1 MYLFEEKCG
10 NPHQFSDFRTSNFSG
25 KISLPFLFNLPL
37 LCYTEAMKKA
47 VFIEA
52 VFVLLLALV
61 MVLLLWKKELKD
73 VPLSEVDA
81 AFTAEYDLTGMEKGG
96 AMRLKR
102 AFSLNADDYEE
113 VLYYT
118 PDNTMSV
125 NEFLVIKLK
134 EESQADA
141 VLAGLN
147 SRLETQ
153 KKSFDGYGTDQ
164 TELLNHAVIYTEGRY
179 LCFFVGRE
187 ADRWLETVKKVW
199 EG

>member
-1 MYLFEEKCG
+1 MKKNAETRISSRISAL
-10 NPHQFSDFRTSNFSG
+10 QIFSG

-125 NEFLVIKLK
+125 NEFLVIRLK

-153 KKSFDGYGTDQ
+153 KKSFDGYGKDER
-164 TELLNHAVIYTEGRY
+164 ELLNHAVIYTDGRY

>member
-1 MYLFEEKCG
+1 MRK
-10 NPHQFSDFRTSNFSG
+10 
-25 KISLPFLFNLPL
+25 LPVFL
-37 LCYTEAMKKA
+37 TEAA
-47 VFIEA
+47 
-52 VFVLLLALV
+52 FVLLLLLI
-61 MVLLLWKKELKD
+61 MLLLLHKKEPKN
-73 VPLSEVDA
+73 VPLSSVDT
-81 AFTAEYDLTGMEKGG
+81 AFTSAFQVEGMEKAK

-125 NEFLVIKLK
+125 NELLVLKLRD
-134 EESQADA
+134 ESQLEAVKAGIDA
-141 VLAGLN
+141 
-147 SRLETQ
+147 RIETQ

-164 TELLNHAVIYTEGRY
+164 TELLNHAVFCTEGRY
-179 LCFFVGRE
+179 VCFMVGRD